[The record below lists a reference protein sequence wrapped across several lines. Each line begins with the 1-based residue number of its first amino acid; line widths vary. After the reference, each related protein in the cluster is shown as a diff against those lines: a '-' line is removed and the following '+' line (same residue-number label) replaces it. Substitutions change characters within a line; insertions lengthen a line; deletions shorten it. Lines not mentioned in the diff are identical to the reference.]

1 MDLFILIFLKHITM
15 DLVIC
20 GLGYMEG
27 LQLLIGEVISFLA
40 RGLSATLLWA
50 RGASIFQKCQGY
62 VD

>member
-1 MDLFILIFLKHITM
+1 M

-27 LQLLIGEVISFLA
+27 LQLLIREVISFLA

-50 RGASIFQKCQGY
+50 RGASIFQKWLTKRSRAHFQIY
-62 VD
+62 N